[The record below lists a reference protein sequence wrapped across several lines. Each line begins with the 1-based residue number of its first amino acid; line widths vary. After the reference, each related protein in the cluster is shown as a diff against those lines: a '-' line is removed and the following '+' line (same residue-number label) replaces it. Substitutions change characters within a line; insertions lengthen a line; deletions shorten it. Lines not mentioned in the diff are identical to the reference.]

1 MMGLEM
7 ISSTKTTSLEINM
20 VRQRKIQGSSQE
32 DVKNCWYKS
41 EDEEET
47 VQKDELHGLP
57 SAPCV

>member
-1 MMGLEM
+1 
-7 ISSTKTTSLEINM
+7 M